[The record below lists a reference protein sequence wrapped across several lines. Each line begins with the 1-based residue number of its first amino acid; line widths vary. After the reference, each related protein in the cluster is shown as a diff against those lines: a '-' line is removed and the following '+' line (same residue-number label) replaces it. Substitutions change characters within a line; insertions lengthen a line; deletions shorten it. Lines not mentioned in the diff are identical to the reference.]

1 MCLKV
6 CLFVCLLLLFW
17 RRKVKLVT
25 DTVLCLITNRRLLWI
40 ETVHIICGAV
50 IILHSRRT
58 GKGEGREV
66 GLGEKEAKFLSL
78 NSTVSVS
85 RAVSPPPSVAPTPPP
100 HCSPPLH
107 RERKKKE
114 RWEER
119 NALVKMCALYY
130 KVCHCFAEHEK
141 VGHITLKHPSV
152 KS

>member
-1 MCLKV
+1 MFES
-6 CLFVCLLLLFW
+6 LFVCLLFW

-40 ETVHIICGAV
+40 ETVHIVCGAV

-85 RAVSPPPSVAPTPPP
+85 SAVSPPPFSGPNTTPTLLTP
-100 HCSPPLH
+100 SPQ
-107 RERKKKE
+107 REKKKREMGRKKRSSKNV
-114 RWEER
+114 R
-119 NALVKMCALYY
+119 
-130 KVCHCFAEHEK
+130 
-141 VGHITLKHPSV
+141 SV
-152 KS
+152 L